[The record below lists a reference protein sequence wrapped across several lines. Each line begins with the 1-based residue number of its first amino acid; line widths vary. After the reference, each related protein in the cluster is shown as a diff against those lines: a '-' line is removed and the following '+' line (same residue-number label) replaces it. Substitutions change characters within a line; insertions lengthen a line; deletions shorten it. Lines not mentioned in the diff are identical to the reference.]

1 MHSALLDNII
11 NLHNSNQEELIN
23 WRQKGYNQ
31 FGFNYHNLLRS
42 KSSAMISNPNCH
54 LWIFPHA
61 LYGLGNWGQ
70 NKHSNLYA
78 TKIIC
83 IAES

>member
-1 MHSALLDNII
+1 MSLDNII

-23 WRQKGYNQ
+23 RRQKGYNQ

-42 KSSAMISNPNCH
+42 KSSAMISNPNCD

-61 LYGLGNWGQ
+61 LYSFVIEL